1 MCRVFLYSR
10 VSTSAQ
16 TLAQQERTAY
26 EWLKA
31 HNMTV
36 DEVVSD
42 EGISGGVSYA
52 DRNLGKVLLP
62 KTKEG
67 DMIIVSEVSRL
78 GRSMYNLS
86 ELIHK
91 ELKPRKIR
99 LVCCNMGIDLNCAKM
114 TAIDELI
121 ISNFSF
127 AAQLEKQLISERTL
141 SALAVKRKQGVKF
154 GAASDIYRENYNN
167 KSMEER
173 LKSSRK
179 RGQTKTERYLASRDV
194 QAFVKV
200 LRKCFP
206 EHTQGELTEW
216 DWKGINTK
224 DGVRQQVL
232 GLMRDFKELDS
243 TVFAR
248 WNLENLDDVR
258 LQYKLANMIT
268 SIKRSALKLQLFNN
282 NNNSNN

>member
-99 LVCCNMGIDLNCAKM
+99 LVCVNMGIDLDCSKM

-141 SALAVKRKQGVKF
+141 SALQVKRQQGVKF
-154 GAASDIYRENYNN
+154 GSASERYRENYKN
-167 KSMEER
+167 KTYVEKMEA
-173 LKSSRK
+173 KRK
-179 RGQTKTERYLASRDV
+179 MGATKCARNLASQEK
-194 QAFVKV
+194 QAFFKI
-200 LRKCFP
+200 LRRVFP
-206 EHTQGELTEW
+206 DATQGDIHDW
-216 DWKGINTK
+216 DWTKINSKGKTRPQMLALMESVHDVNPVIFRRFDFSDFESVELQKRLSGYICNLRRAVFK
-224 DGVRQQVL
+224 DK
-232 GLMRDFKELDS
+232 DFNE
-243 TVFAR
+243 T
-248 WNLENLDDVR
+248 
-258 LQYKLANMIT
+258 
-268 SIKRSALKLQLFNN
+268 NN
-282 NNNSNN
+282 Q